1 MGPVWAWLIAL
12 WAWLIALWEGL
23 FDHMGGAYRIVGVVR
38 AFKQSLDMGSVEV
51 GVAYR
56 VAGGAYGH
64 VGGAYFV
71 GVARA
76 SKQLPGDGLRVEGVG
91 GAGVGVAYRFVGVA
105 YGHVGGASRPR
116 RPWWRR
122 WTTCCGRKL
131 WSRGGT

>member
-1 MGPVWAWLIAL
+1 MWAWLIAL

-56 VAGGAYGH
+56 VVGGAYGH
-64 VGGAYFV
+64 VVGAYVV

-76 SKQLPGDGLRVEGVG
+76 FKLYLEKGWGWRGWAWLVWAWHIALWAWSELSSSALRR
-91 GAGVGVAYRFVGVA
+91 AD
-105 YGHVGGASRPR
+105 
-116 RPWWRR
+116 
-122 WTTCCGRKL
+122 RK
-131 WSRGGT
+131 SVV